1 MQGLYFNTFD
11 PNMSEKLHVLMAH
24 FFLCELNSYVLYL
37 HIMK

>member
-24 FFLCELNSYVLYL
+24 FFYVNLIVMFFIY
-37 HIMK
+37 I